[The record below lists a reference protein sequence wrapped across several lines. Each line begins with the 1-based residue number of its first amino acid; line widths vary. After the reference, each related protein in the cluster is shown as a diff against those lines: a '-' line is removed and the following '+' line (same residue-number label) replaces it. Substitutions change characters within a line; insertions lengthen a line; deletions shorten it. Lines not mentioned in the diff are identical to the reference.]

1 MSEFKE
7 FKVGDWIIDPL
18 IGDKV
23 IKCHDGYL
31 REMKFFGSV
40 MRHATPQEIA
50 AGHRI
55 ESSNDQ
61 AISDCSVSNLCKND
75 TQNSLPIK
83 QENQDMGDDF
93 PIENH
98 ISPNCKVEDV

>member
-1 MSEFKE
+1 MSE

-40 MRHATPQEIA
+40 IRHATPEEIA
-50 AGHRI
+50 VGHRI
-55 ESSNDQ
+55 DN
-61 AISDCSVSNLCKND
+61 
-75 TQNSLPIK
+75 
-83 QENQDMGDDF
+83 DMGDDSH
-93 PIENH
+93 IENH
-98 ISPNCKVEDV
+98 ISPLCKSKDV